1 LVPALD
7 HGAADVMRQGELA
20 LADAPIVG
28 LEDLQAIGLGGSQA
42 RPDAG
47 ELMPEIAIAVRV
59 VVLGYRQVQH
69 HELIALAGMLE
80 RALVRGLDPHGLA
93 GAVRAGGP
101 PSWPGP
107 DVNALSALYVLHHRP
122 SIPRIESIG
131 DIGIAS
137 IKRVLRKNKSNEY
150 SCPPLI
156 MKSHF
161 SFS

>member
-107 DVNALSALYVLHHRP
+107 DVNALSALYALHHQGIDP
-122 SIPRIESIG
+122 EDRIDWG
-131 DIGIAS
+131 H
-137 IKRVLRKNKSNEY
+137 RY
-150 SCPPLI
+150 C
-156 MKSHF
+156 
-161 SFS
+161 